1 MISLSEGH
9 KLLVA
14 DCDNHRLQLASH
26 LDKRNRYYQTMGAF
40 GVAPSNGLQRPTGL
54 AVSASGDALYLSDS
68 HNHRIQHRSWPEFKV
83 LRTAGSY
90 GAEAGQFNFPSAI
103 ALAEGRLY
111 VADTRNHRIVA
122 YRRGTLRD
130 TFCPHRPPQR
140 LCGPRRT
147 AREGPDL
154 CASLSPAALEQR
166 TQSHDTQ
173 TARS

>member
-1 MISLSEGH
+1 MISLTEGH

-26 LDKRNRYYQTMGAF
+26 LDKRNRYYQTLGGF

-83 LRTAGSY
+83 LRTTGSY
-90 GAEAGQFNFPSAI
+90 GAKAGQLNFPSAI

-111 VADTRNHRIVA
+111 VADTSEGAIGCTPVSRPARKAHA
-122 YRRGTLRD
+122 ATGAEYRMEVSLA
-130 TFCPHRPPQR
+130 
-140 LCGPRRT
+140 RRT
-147 AREGPDL
+147 CCGLIAPSRMTTTSS
-154 CASLSPAALEQR
+154 CA
-166 TQSHDTQ
+166 T
-173 TARS
+173 

>member
-130 TFCPHRPPQR
+130 TFCPHRS
-140 LCGPRRT
+140 
-147 AREGPDL
+147 ARP
-154 CASLSPAALEQR
+154 
-166 TQSHDTQ
+166 
-173 TARS
+173 